1 MAGSFLVV
9 PEWQGSGSARAMRLV
24 DGAEAIRGDLP
35 SASTTT
41 VDIPL
46 EAGDELGTG
55 VHRASSLRVVHQ
67 RVLTALEDKASPVVT
82 IGGDC
87 GVSLGPIGRANEQA
101 TGGLAVVWF
110 DAHPDLNT
118 PATSPSGIFNGMVL
132 RALTG
137 EGVEGLVP
145 AAPIAATSIILAGAR
160 EFDAGESEFIEQNS
174 IAVITPDE
182 LADGTALLAAIAAT
196 GAATV
201 YLHID
206 VDVLDPGEIDG
217 LGYAVPFGLAA
228 ATLTDRIR
236 DVGAAFPIAGAS
248 ITEFAPA
255 SAEAAIDDLPVL
267 LRIIAAITAPSDHK
281 SAAS

>member
-55 VHRASSLRVVHQ
+55 IHRASSLRVVHQ
-67 RVLTALEDKASPVVT
+67 RVLSALDDKPAPVVT

-87 GVSLGPIGRANEQA
+87 GVSLGPIGRANA
-101 TGGLAVVWF
+101 DADGRLAVVWF

-118 PATSPSGIFNGMVL
+118 PTTSPSGIFNGMVL

-137 EGVEGLVP
+137 DGVDGLVP
-145 AAPIAATSIILAGAR
+145 TSPIAATSIILAGAR
-160 EFDAGESEFIEQNS
+160 EFDEGESEFVEQNS
-174 IAVITPDE
+174 IAVIAPDE
-182 LADGTALLAAIAAT
+182 LADGAAVLAAIAAT
-196 GAATV
+196 GATSV

-206 VDVLDPGEIDG
+206 VDVLDPGEIEG
-217 LGYAVPFGLAA
+217 LGYAVPFGITAP
-228 ATLTDRIR
+228 TLTARIR
-236 DVGAAFPIAGAS
+236 DIGAAFRIAGAS
-248 ITEFAPA
+248 ITEFAPS
-255 SAEAAIDDLPVL
+255 SAEAAADDLPVL
-267 LRIIAAITAPSDHK
+267 LRIIAAITSTPNDSTATS
-281 SAAS
+281 